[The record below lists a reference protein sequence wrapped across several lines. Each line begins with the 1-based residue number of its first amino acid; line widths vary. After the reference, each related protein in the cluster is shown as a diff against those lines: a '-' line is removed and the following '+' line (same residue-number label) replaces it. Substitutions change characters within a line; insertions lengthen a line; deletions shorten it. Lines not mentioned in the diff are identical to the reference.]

1 MPLHGLAV
9 EDGKITKTE
18 QKKMDEVRKMME
30 DVFAHADVDNDGKV
44 DLWEVM
50 AYVLGRKK
58 QPVELL
64 LYDISKGM
72 AAKLGPL
79 LLGKS
84 AEAVH
89 TGVLVY
95 NSEYWY
101 GGKLFR
107 SNPPCRKQFGEP
119 LQNPWGIQLE
129 RSEQMPELPVV
140 RLGYTFVTHEEFVQ
154 WLREGVQERYTGLHT
169 YDLLTHSC
177 NHFSNEVCNF
187 LLGQGIPEKI
197 FELQKTFL
205 SGPIVALRPF
215 LNRYL
220 GGFADAEKNLDE
232 NYMSK
237 DHDAKAAE
245 SPEDLKKELLGSGD
259 VVLVEG
265 VDGIHGSVLATV
277 LKEKDGKCEIK
288 YFDPT
293 EGRIETMSGVP
304 VSKMKKTTK
313 DCDSAAFAFLEKV
326 MRPSEHSLTAHFA
339 LPGFGPKGRSNPA
352 TPRVQVAPPRY
363 VQPVLVP
370 TPRSYQATPSYTAQ
384 VQSARSHS
392 SSPNPHGASV
402 NLRPPEEPFAA
413 RATPPVPSVPPRVA
427 SPAVTAVSTPRFTN
441 EVDAMA
447 QAAAQAVAKAAPGM
461 SIVVRPVSQTQAA
474 MLAKRHATP
483 AEDASCPFCHQKIFA
498 DAVFC
503 RHCGGK
509 LREDPDASKAP
520 DLRSCQVEIAGLK
533 KQVDSL
539 GRACRGFQLCRG
551 DMLILNNRVQVSER
565 VNMESIEGPFQLNPG
580 EEVPLVCFQF
590 KMSHFGCKA
599 YFAAGTEEGTR
610 HLKLQTIFEDSR
622 NSLIEE
628 QRYFLANEWNTTKPY
643 TRLKCGFSDRGHTN
657 VFTLEYDMLCP
668 ITLPHSAGVH
678 MLVLTLRTWYTS
690 MVSCVMHIVSAR
702 DLPFATHSMIVENTL
717 TVSVREEDLLRSEAC
732 PICLETFQVGDKV
745 RRLPCMHCFHMVGG
759 EPSSSQG
766 RHCNIDKHLVV
777 NKQCPVCK
785 TPIDI
790 MERLENDR
798 NSTVVS
804 SESTMAITSGTA
816 EPPAQPQATEARPA
830 PAPAPTALEAAET
843 SESSPRLPEQA
854 AELERVVRSLQS
866 RWLQIQDVVA
876 GVQQML
882 HYIEELKVTKT
893 TPSV

>member
-1 MPLHGLAV
+1 
-9 EDGKITKTE
+9 
-18 QKKMDEVRKMME
+18 
-30 DVFAHADVDNDGKV
+30 
-44 DLWEVM
+44 
-50 AYVLGRKK
+50 
-58 QPVELL
+58 
-64 LYDISKGM
+64 
-72 AAKLGPL
+72 
-79 LLGKS
+79 
-84 AEAVH
+84 
-89 TGVLVY
+89 
-95 NSEYWY
+95 
-101 GGKLFR
+101 
-107 SNPPCRKQFGEP
+107 
-119 LQNPWGIQLE
+119 
-129 RSEQMPELPVV
+129 
-140 RLGYTFVTHEEFVQ
+140 
-154 WLREGVQERYTGLHT
+154 
-169 YDLLTHSC
+169 
-177 NHFSNEVCNF
+177 
-187 LLGQGIPEKI
+187 
-197 FELQKTFL
+197 
-205 SGPIVALRPF
+205 
-215 LNRYL
+215 
-220 GGFADAEKNLDE
+220 
-232 NYMSK
+232 
-237 DHDAKAAE
+237 
-245 SPEDLKKELLGSGD
+245 
-259 VVLVEG
+259 
-265 VDGIHGSVLATV
+265 
-277 LKEKDGKCEIK
+277 
-288 YFDPT
+288 
-293 EGRIETMSGVP
+293 
-304 VSKMKKTTK
+304 
-313 DCDSAAFAFLEKV
+313 
-326 MRPSEHSLTAHFA
+326 
-339 LPGFGPKGRSNPA
+339 
-352 TPRVQVAPPRY
+352 
-363 VQPVLVP
+363 
-370 TPRSYQATPSYTAQ
+370 
-384 VQSARSHS
+384 
-392 SSPNPHGASV
+392 
-402 NLRPPEEPFAA
+402 
-413 RATPPVPSVPPRVA
+413 
-427 SPAVTAVSTPRFTN
+427 
-441 EVDAMA
+441 
-447 QAAAQAVAKAAPGM
+447 
-461 SIVVRPVSQTQAA
+461 
-474 MLAKRHATP
+474 
-483 AEDASCPFCHQKIFA
+483 
-498 DAVFC
+498 
-503 RHCGGK
+503 
-509 LREDPDASKAP
+509 
-520 DLRSCQVEIAGLK
+520 
-533 KQVDSL
+533 
-539 GRACRGFQLCRG
+539 
-551 DMLILNNRVQVSER
+551 
-565 VNMESIEGPFQLNPG
+565 MESIEGPFQLNPG

-830 PAPAPTALEAAET
+830 PAAAPTALEAAET

-882 HYIEELKVTKT
+882 HYIEDSHTALSSRTGDATAPVAPQPADPVAPAPLEVPEVEPEVREVQQVPSPEPVQERRTEPAPQVAEVANWQPFAQAEKVCHAYTWRRRRLSMLQAAQASAD
-893 TPSV
+893 TPER